1 MPRSS
6 LRGDAVWSAFLPF
19 ARASLANFEH
29 AHNYLR
35 RPVPREK
42 AARYRVSEEPV
53 RRCAGVPAVRISFAH
68 DGSSI
73 A

>member
-35 RPVPREK
+35 RPVRARESCPLSRFGRTSS
-42 AARYRVSEEPV
+42 AL
-53 RRCAGVPAVRISFAH
+53 RRCVGGEDQLRP
-68 DGSSI
+68 
-73 A
+73 